1 MQETDFP
8 ATDGFAPIDPP
19 ILLGFDPAFLIGLIL
34 LVLAVAA
41 AMYLFGR
48 WRGGEG
54 SGSDDA
60 PAEIHAA
67 ILKLSGAAMGADSNH
82 LRGRVQALRDLIERL
97 LGPVLTLNTGLSD
110 ALEDMDRAIEG
121 KPKSEHGH
129 GHGGQDHGHGGDG
142 HAKGAG
148 GHGGASHKP
157 AHDDHASGSAAAAS
171 STIAVIGLPIHIHT
185 APEAAP
191 AHGGGHGETHPKALT
206 HDEQTS
212 ALALAARRFHDHW
225 SRSDL
230 RIRELRAARA
240 ALSRRPPADGGKSDG
255 GGASGSRVWDRR

>member
-67 ILKLSGAAMGADSNH
+67 ILKASRAAMAADSND
-82 LRGRVQALRDLIERL
+82 LRGRAQTLRDLIERL
-97 LGPVLTLNTGLSD
+97 LGPLLVLNKGMSG
-110 ALEDMDRAIEG
+110 ALKDMDAALKGDI
-121 KPKSEHGH
+121 KD
-129 GHGGQDHGHGGDG
+129 DHGHGGG
-142 HAKGAG
+142 HGG
-148 GHGGASHKP
+148 GHGSDHGSGHHKTS
-157 AHDDHASGSAAAAS
+157 HDDHHSATPGPGGGSAAAAS
-171 STIAVIGLPIHIHT
+171 STIAVIGHPIHIHA
-185 APEAAP
+185 APEPAP
-191 AHGGGHGETHPKALT
+191 AHAPHASHGETRKMT
-206 HDEQTS
+206 HDEQTN
-212 ALALAARRFHDHW
+212 ALALSVRQFNDYW
-225 SRSDL
+225 SKSDL
-230 RIRELRAARA
+230 RVRELRAART
-240 ALSRRPPADGGKSDG
+240 ALSQRPPMDGARGSD
-255 GGASGSRVWDRR
+255 ARVWDRH